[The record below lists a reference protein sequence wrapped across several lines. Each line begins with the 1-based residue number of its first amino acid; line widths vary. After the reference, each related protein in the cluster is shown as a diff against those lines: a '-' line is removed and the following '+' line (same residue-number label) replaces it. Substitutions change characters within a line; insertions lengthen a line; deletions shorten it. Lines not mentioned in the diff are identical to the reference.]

1 MRKASRKIISSI
13 SQNQGIYGDLEDSS
27 STERFYQRMLDRDVY
42 LHLSEISVEMIAIC
56 LAGVSILNID
66 ENAKSSVNTYVDD
79 LLALDSFV
87 FLTSY
92 LISYWVV
99 RVMTKSDRDLRK
111 IGNIG
116 NTIFLIG
123 MVFMAILCGYI
134 VVQGDYS
141 L

>member
-1 MRKASRKIISSI
+1 M
-13 SQNQGIYGDLEDSS
+13 
-27 STERFYQRMLDRDVY
+27 M
-42 LHLSEISVEMIAIC
+42 AIC

-66 ENAKSSVNTYVDD
+66 DDVKSSVNKYIND
-79 LLALDSFV
+79 LLAIDSFV

-92 LISYWVV
+92 LISYWVI

-116 NTIFLIG
+116 NVIFLIG
-123 MVFMAILCGYI
+123 MIIMAMLCAYI
-134 VVQGDYS
+134 VFQSDYS